1 MALRWGHAAN
11 IHLLNLLVGV
21 NYRNIYKNGS
31 VMNSKYPNIT
41 TVRVIIFSFSWG
53 CAIFPWLTTIYL
65 VTTHSAHGVSSY
77 PDISCISV
85 SDIGGPAAAFS
96 VGLKVME
103 DFQNPVHRAGH
114 GSVWPPRAQP
124 WLGASQ
130 EGMVQV
136 GVQVGR
142 RHVFP
147 CWHCCC

>member
-1 MALRWGHAAN
+1 MALRWGQAAI
-11 IHLLNLLVGV
+11 IHILNLQVGV
-21 NYRNIYKNGS
+21 NYRNIYKKKVS
-31 VMNSKYPNIT
+31 WTPNIT
-41 TVRVIIFSFSWG
+41 TVKCIIFSFLWG
-53 CAIFPWLTTIYL
+53 YAIYFWLTTIHC
-65 VTTHSAHGVSSY
+65 VATHSAHGVSSY
-77 PDISCISV
+77 PDIGCISV

-103 DFQNPVHRAGH
+103 DFQNPVNRAGH
-114 GSVWPPRAQP
+114 GSVRPPRAQP